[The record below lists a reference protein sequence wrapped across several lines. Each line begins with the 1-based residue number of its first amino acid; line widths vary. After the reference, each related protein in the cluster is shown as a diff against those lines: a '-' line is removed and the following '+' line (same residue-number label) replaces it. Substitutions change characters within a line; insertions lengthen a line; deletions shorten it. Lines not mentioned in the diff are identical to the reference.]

1 MCRGRNSGIHER
13 CCPVQQRRCTR
24 VAVYLSLTSLIHSA
38 EMVEAPQTER
48 HRFADLHSRIDRAFA
63 GLPGA

>member
-1 MCRGRNSGIHER
+1 M
-13 CCPVQQRRCTR
+13 
-24 VAVYLSLTSLIHSA
+24 AVYLSLTSLIHSA

>member
-1 MCRGRNSGIHER
+1 MSADRSGLRN
-13 CCPVQQRRCTR
+13 
-24 VAVYLSLTSLIHSA
+24 
-38 EMVEAPQTER
+38 MVEQPPQTER